1 MNFERA
7 KQKTFFGELSM
18 KIKFP
23 DREGKT
29 IFLTL
34 NENNTEDE
42 KSQNDINSNQKNDE
56 KQYVECKNCSD
67 KNSIVLIGANGSGK
81 TRLSVWIDK
90 NNEKL
95 AISRISA
102 QKSLE
107 VPSFTQAIDVG
118 DAKEQLQLGNKLDQY
133 TKQALQ
139 EKTSGLNTK
148 SYTMTN
154 KWNDAPETHE
164 LKDID
169 ALMQYLVSEDQ
180 LLSSNFYHNSINYTN
195 DHCNEEPLLEQSILC
210 NVKVLWEKVISHK
223 VLIIESG
230 KILVQSRNCA
240 NSDELYNGHEMSDGE
255 RAVFYFIGQVLSA
268 SKDSLI
274 IIDEPENH
282 LHNSIISR
290 LWNLLEEA
298 RPDCVFLYI
307 THNLDFALRSK
318 RSVLIWVKDMPSKDM
333 WNYEFI
339 NEDDDDKFDSLQ
351 LQMLGCREK
360 IVLVEGNEN
369 SYDCKIYSA
378 LFPNCK
384 IIPVES
390 CAKVKELVRT
400 FNSKSSKFFR
410 KDAVQVYGIVDRDRM
425 DDSEVA
431 KLNNDKI
438 LVLNVAEIENV
449 FLLPKVIEE
458 VSKNQRKNATSV
470 LKALQNKVIDL
481 LSKNLTNQCNLQ
493 FKSKLQNMIEEHL
506 LNKKNKENRKLDE
519 VYQQLFENFIFDKTF
534 ETEFSL
540 IKRYLEGII
549 KDNDYDRALRIFNNK
564 GLLRDS
570 NLCKDL
576 GLEVFGY
583 REISI
588 ALLREN
594 NNLVDY
600 VIEYIF
606 DNQDILTILR

>member
-1 MNFERA
+1 MIFA
-7 KQKTFFGELSM
+7 GELSM
-18 KIKFP
+18 KINLP
-23 DREGKT
+23 DKDNHS
-29 IFLTL
+29 IFLNL
-34 NENNTEDE
+34 NTSTPKDALLTNGIDRQFKED
-42 KSQNDINSNQKNDE
+42 KSSGLNALVKD
-56 KQYVECKNCSD
+56 CSD
-67 KNSIVLIGANGSGK
+67 KNSIVLIGANGAGK
-81 TRLSVWIDK
+81 TRFSVWTNIH
-90 NNEKL
+90 NFN
-95 AISRISA
+95 IPIHRISA

-107 VPSFTQAIDVG
+107 LPDYTQPIEKEKAKGYFYYGREILEWERDSLKTRSNIDLNRN
-118 DAKEQLQLGNKLDQY
+118 KFESKWGNSPV
-133 TKQALQ
+133 TR
-139 EKTSGLNTK
+139 
-148 SYTMTN
+148 
-154 KWNDAPETHE
+154 E
-164 LKDID
+164 LKDMNN
-169 ALMQYLVSEDQ
+169 LMQLLVSDDQ
-180 LLSSNFYHNSINYTN
+180 SESLKVYNDYLYDTANLIQNLKNKNLS
-195 DHCNEEPLLEQSILC
+195 DLRR
-210 NVKVLWEKVISHK
+210 VKNLWEKVILHK
-223 VLIIESG
+223 VIKIESG

-449 FLLPKVIEE
+449 FLLTNVITLVANQHAIKSEE
-458 VSKNQRKNATSV
+458 IQNIISKCQSKI
-470 LKALQNKVIDL
+470 IDL
-481 LSKNLTNQCNLQ
+481 LNVDKTKQCNLY
-493 FKSKLQNMIEEHL
+493 FKKELLIKIENEV
-506 LNKKNKENRKLDE
+506 LNKKFKGENKSSDFYKDLLEDLTKGDSFRKDFDSIEQEFDE
-519 VYQQLFENFIFDKTF
+519 
-534 ETEFSL
+534 
-540 IKRYLEGII
+540 II
-549 KDNDYDRALRIFNNK
+549 NNNDYVQALKKYNNK
-564 GLLRDS
+564 GLLARSDVCDA
-570 NLCKDL
+570 LGVTVDGYKDL
-576 GLEVFGY
+576 FI
-583 REISI
+583 RKI
-588 ALLREN
+588 AEN
-594 NNLVDY
+594 SELIQNIVSTL
-600 VIEYIF
+600 F
-606 DNQDILTILR
+606 DNQPIVSELQK

>member
-1 MNFERA
+1 MR
-7 KQKTFFGELSM
+7 
-18 KIKFP
+18 
-23 DREGKT
+23 
-29 IFLTL
+29 
-34 NENNTEDE
+34 
-42 KSQNDINSNQKNDE
+42 
-56 KQYVECKNCSD
+56 
-67 KNSIVLIGANGSGK
+67 
-81 TRLSVWIDK
+81 
-90 NNEKL
+90 
-95 AISRISA
+95 
-102 QKSLE
+102 
-107 VPSFTQAIDVG
+107 
-118 DAKEQLQLGNKLDQY
+118 
-133 TKQALQ
+133 
-139 EKTSGLNTK
+139 
-148 SYTMTN
+148 N

-180 LLSSNFYHNSINYTN
+180 LLSSSFYHNSINYTN

-449 FLLPKVIEE
+449 FLLTDVISLVATQQEKKHDE
-458 VSKNQRKNATSV
+458 IQNIITKCQSKIFKL
-470 LKALQNKVIDL
+470 LKAEK
-481 LSKNLTNQCNLQ
+481 TNQCNLYL
-493 FKSKLQNMIEEHL
+493 KNEL
-506 LNKKNKENRKLDE
+506 LNKIEIEVLNKKITEQSKSSDFYKGL
-519 VYQQLFENFIFDKTF
+519 LENFIKSDLFDKGYDSIEDKF
-534 ETEFSL
+534 EE
-540 IKRYLEGII
+540 IINKR
-549 KDNDYDRALRIFNNK
+549 DYDQVLKKYNNK
-564 GLLRDS
+564 GLLAQSDVCSDLGVTVEGYKELFIRKIEKNSELIQNIVS
-570 NLCKDL
+570 NL
-576 GLEVFGY
+576 FY
-583 REISI
+583 
-588 ALLREN
+588 
-594 NNLVDY
+594 
-600 VIEYIF
+600 
-606 DNQDILTILR
+606 NQPIVSELQKYS

>member
-1 MNFERA
+1 
-7 KQKTFFGELSM
+7 M

-23 DREGKT
+23 SRENNPF
-29 IFLTL
+29 FLVL
-34 NENNTEDE
+34 NENKEGHENT
-42 KSQNDINSNQKNDE
+42 QNDIDLNQKNFE
-56 KQYVECKNCSD
+56 NQNAEYKNCFD

-90 NNEKL
+90 QNIKFHVH
-95 AISRISA
+95 RISA

-107 VPSFTQAIDVG
+107 LPNYTQPIDKEK
-118 DAKEQLQLGNKLDQY
+118 AKEILIYGREMNNWEEGVLKNNQGDR
-133 TKQALQ
+133 
-139 EKTSGLNTK
+139 LNEIK
-148 SYTMTN
+148 FGS
-154 KWNDAPETHE
+154 KWSDAPETHE
-164 LKDID
+164 LRDINH
-169 ALMQYLVSEDQ
+169 LMQFLVSDDQ
-180 LLSSNFYHNSINYTN
+180 LESSKVYDVFLDDPKKLSNNSSEN
-195 DHCNEEPLLEQSILC
+195 HLSILRK
-210 NVKVLWEKVISHK
+210 VKALWEKVVLHK
-223 VLIIESG
+223 VIKIESG
-230 KILVQSRNCA
+230 KILVQSRDCT
-240 NSDELYNGHEMSDGE
+240 NSNELYNGHEMSDGE

-481 LSKNLTNQCNLQ
+481 LSKNLINQCNLQ

-540 IKRYLEGII
+540 IKRYLESII

-588 ALLREN
+588 ALIREN

>member
-1 MNFERA
+1 
-7 KQKTFFGELSM
+7 M

-23 DREGKT
+23 SRENNPF
-29 IFLTL
+29 FLVL
-34 NENNTEDE
+34 NENKEGHENT
-42 KSQNDINSNQKNDE
+42 QNDIDLNQKNFE
-56 KQYVECKNCSD
+56 NQNAEYKNCFD

-90 NNEKL
+90 QNIKFHVH
-95 AISRISA
+95 RISA

-107 VPSFTQAIDVG
+107 LPNYTQPIDKEK
-118 DAKEQLQLGNKLDQY
+118 AKEILIYGREMNNWEEGVLKNNQGDR
-133 TKQALQ
+133 
-139 EKTSGLNTK
+139 LNEIK
-148 SYTMTN
+148 FGS
-154 KWNDAPETHE
+154 KWSDAPETHE
-164 LKDID
+164 LRDINH
-169 ALMQYLVSEDQ
+169 LMQFLVSDDQ
-180 LLSSNFYHNSINYTN
+180 LESSKVYDVFLDDPKKLSNNSSEN
-195 DHCNEEPLLEQSILC
+195 HLSILRK
-210 NVKVLWEKVISHK
+210 VKALWEKVVLHK
-223 VLIIESG
+223 VIKIESG
-230 KILVQSRNCA
+230 KILVQSRDCT
-240 NSDELYNGHEMSDGE
+240 NSNELYNGHEMSDGE

-481 LSKNLTNQCNLQ
+481 LSKNLINQCNLQ

-540 IKRYLEGII
+540 IKRYLESII

>member
-1 MNFERA
+1 
-7 KQKTFFGELSM
+7 M

-23 DREGKT
+23 SSENNPF
-29 IFLTL
+29 FLVL
-34 NENNTEDE
+34 NENKDGHENT
-42 KSQNDINSNQKNDE
+42 QNDIDLNQKNFE
-56 KQYVECKNCSD
+56 NQNAEYKNCFD

-90 NNEKL
+90 QNIKFHVH
-95 AISRISA
+95 RISA

-107 VPSFTQAIDVG
+107 LPNYTQPIDKEK
-118 DAKEQLQLGNKLDQY
+118 AKEILIYGREMNNWEEGVLKNNQGDR
-133 TKQALQ
+133 
-139 EKTSGLNTK
+139 LNEIK
-148 SYTMTN
+148 FGS
-154 KWNDAPETHE
+154 KWSDAPETHE
-164 LKDID
+164 LRDINH
-169 ALMQYLVSEDQ
+169 LMQFLVSDDQ
-180 LLSSNFYHNSINYTN
+180 LESSKVYDVFLDDPKKLSNNSSEN
-195 DHCNEEPLLEQSILC
+195 HLSILRK
-210 NVKVLWEKVISHK
+210 VKALWEKVVLHK
-223 VLIIESG
+223 VIKIESG
-230 KILVQSRNCA
+230 KILVQSRDCT
-240 NSDELYNGHEMSDGE
+240 NSNELYNGHEMSDGE

-390 CAKVKELVRT
+390 CEKVKELVRT

-481 LSKNLTNQCNLQ
+481 LSKNLINQCNLQ

-540 IKRYLEGII
+540 IKRYLESII

>member
-1 MNFERA
+1 
-7 KQKTFFGELSM
+7 M

-102 QKSLE
+102 QKSLD

-118 DAKEQLQLGNKLDQY
+118 DAKEQLQLGNKLDQW

-139 EKTSGLNTK
+139 KKTSGLNTK

-154 KWNDAPETHE
+154 KWNNAPETHE

-180 LLSSNFYHNSINYTN
+180 LLSSSFYHNSINYTN
-195 DHCNEEPLLEQSILC
+195 DHCNEEPLLEQSILF

-230 KILVQSRNCA
+230 KILVQSRNCS
-240 NSDELYNGHEMSDGE
+240 NSKELYNGHEMSDGE

-318 RSVLIWVKDMPSKDM
+318 RSVLIWVKDMPSKDK

-449 FLLPKVIEE
+449 FLLTDVISLVATQQEKKHDE
-458 VSKNQRKNATSV
+458 IQNIITKCQSKIFKL
-470 LKALQNKVIDL
+470 LKAEK
-481 LSKNLTNQCNLQ
+481 TNQCNLYL
-493 FKSKLQNMIEEHL
+493 KNEL
-506 LNKKNKENRKLDE
+506 LNKIEIEVLNKKITEQNKSSDFYKGLLENLIKSDL
-519 VYQQLFENFIFDKTF
+519 FDKGYDSIEDKF
-534 ETEFSL
+534 EE
-540 IKRYLEGII
+540 IINKR
-549 KDNDYDRALRIFNNK
+549 DYDQVLKKYNNK
-564 GLLRDS
+564 GLLAQSDVCSDLGVTVEGYKELFIRKIEKNSELIQNIVS
-570 NLCKDL
+570 NL
-576 GLEVFGY
+576 FY
-583 REISI
+583 
-588 ALLREN
+588 
-594 NNLVDY
+594 
-600 VIEYIF
+600 
-606 DNQDILTILR
+606 NQPIVSELQKYS

>member
-1 MNFERA
+1 
-7 KQKTFFGELSM
+7 M

-23 DREGKT
+23 SRENNPF
-29 IFLTL
+29 FLVL
-34 NENNTEDE
+34 NENKESHENT
-42 KSQNDINSNQKNDE
+42 QNDIDLNQKNFE
-56 KQYVECKNCSD
+56 NQNAEYKNCFD

-118 DAKEQLQLGNKLDQY
+118 DAKEQLQLGNKLDQW

-180 LLSSNFYHNSINYTN
+180 LLSSSFYHKSIYHRN
-195 DHCNEEPLLEQSILC
+195 DLCNEHPLLEQSKLC
-210 NVKVLWEKVISHK
+210 KVKVLWEKVISHK
-223 VLIIESG
+223 VLIIEYG
-230 KILVQSRNCA
+230 KILVQSRNCS
-240 NSDELYNGHEMSDGE
+240 NSKELYNGHEMSDGE

-318 RSVLIWVKDMPSKDM
+318 RSVLIWVKDMPSKDK
-333 WNYEFI
+333 WNYVFI

-351 LQMLGCREK
+351 LQMLGCRDK

-369 SYDCKIYSA
+369 SYDCKIYRA

-390 CAKVKELVRT
+390 CSKVKELVRS
-400 FNSKSSKFFR
+400 FNSKNSNLLKNG
-410 KDAVQVYGIVDRDRM
+410 AVKVYGIVDRDRM
-425 DDSEVA
+425 NDSEVA
-431 KLNNDKI
+431 KLNNENI

-449 FLLPKVIEE
+449 FLLTNVITLVANQHEIKSEE
-458 VSKNQRKNATSV
+458 IQNIISKCQSKI
-470 LKALQNKVIDL
+470 IDL
-481 LSKNLTNQCNLQ
+481 LNVDKTKQCNLY
-493 FKSKLQNMIEEHL
+493 FKKELLIKIENEV
-506 LNKKNKENRKLDE
+506 LNKKFKGENKSSDFYKALLEDLTKGDSFGKDFDAIEHEFDE
-519 VYQQLFENFIFDKTF
+519 
-534 ETEFSL
+534 
-540 IKRYLEGII
+540 II
-549 KDNDYDRALRIFNNK
+549 NNNDYVQALKKYNNK
-564 GLLRDS
+564 GLLAQSDVCSDLGVTVEGYKELFIRKIAGNSELIQNIVS
-570 NLCKDL
+570 NL
-576 GLEVFGY
+576 FY
-583 REISI
+583 
-588 ALLREN
+588 
-594 NNLVDY
+594 
-600 VIEYIF
+600 
-606 DNQDILTILR
+606 NQPIVSELQKYS

>member
-1 MNFERA
+1 
-7 KQKTFFGELSM
+7 M

-23 DREGKT
+23 SRENNPF
-29 IFLTL
+29 FLVL
-34 NENNTEDE
+34 NENKEGHENT
-42 KSQNDINSNQKNDE
+42 QNDIDLNQKNFE
-56 KQYVECKNCSD
+56 NQNAEYKNCFD

-90 NNEKL
+90 QNIKFHVH
-95 AISRISA
+95 RISA

-107 VPSFTQAIDVG
+107 LPNYTQPIDKEK
-118 DAKEQLQLGNKLDQY
+118 AKEILIYGREMNNWEEGVLKNNQGDR
-133 TKQALQ
+133 
-139 EKTSGLNTK
+139 LNEIK
-148 SYTMTN
+148 FGS
-154 KWNDAPETHE
+154 KWSDAPETHE
-164 LKDID
+164 LRDINH
-169 ALMQYLVSEDQ
+169 LMQFLVSDDQ
-180 LLSSNFYHNSINYTN
+180 LESSKVYDVFLDDPKKLSNNSSEN
-195 DHCNEEPLLEQSILC
+195 HLSILRK
-210 NVKVLWEKVISHK
+210 VKALWEKVVLHK
-223 VLIIESG
+223 VIKIESG
-230 KILVQSRNCA
+230 KILVQSRDCT
-240 NSDELYNGHEMSDGE
+240 NSNELYNGHEMSDGE

-268 SKDSLI
+268 PKDSLI

-481 LSKNLTNQCNLQ
+481 LSKNLINQCNLQ

-540 IKRYLEGII
+540 IKRYLESII

-570 NLCKDL
+570 NL
-576 GLEVFGY
+576 
-583 REISI
+583 
-588 ALLREN
+588 
-594 NNLVDY
+594 
-600 VIEYIF
+600 
-606 DNQDILTILR
+606 

>member
-1 MNFERA
+1 
-7 KQKTFFGELSM
+7 
-18 KIKFP
+18 
-23 DREGKT
+23 
-29 IFLTL
+29 
-34 NENNTEDE
+34 
-42 KSQNDINSNQKNDE
+42 
-56 KQYVECKNCSD
+56 
-67 KNSIVLIGANGSGK
+67 
-81 TRLSVWIDK
+81 
-90 NNEKL
+90 
-95 AISRISA
+95 
-102 QKSLE
+102 
-107 VPSFTQAIDVG
+107 
-118 DAKEQLQLGNKLDQY
+118 
-133 TKQALQ
+133 
-139 EKTSGLNTK
+139 
-148 SYTMTN
+148 
-154 KWNDAPETHE
+154 
-164 LKDID
+164 
-169 ALMQYLVSEDQ
+169 
-180 LLSSNFYHNSINYTN
+180 
-195 DHCNEEPLLEQSILC
+195 
-210 NVKVLWEKVISHK
+210 
-223 VLIIESG
+223 
-230 KILVQSRNCA
+230 
-240 NSDELYNGHEMSDGE
+240 
-255 RAVFYFIGQVLSA
+255 
-268 SKDSLI
+268 
-274 IIDEPENH
+274 
-282 LHNSIISR
+282 
-290 LWNLLEEA
+290 
-298 RPDCVFLYI
+298 
-307 THNLDFALRSK
+307 
-318 RSVLIWVKDMPSKDM
+318 
-333 WNYEFI
+333 
-339 NEDDDDKFDSLQ
+339 
-351 LQMLGCREK
+351 MLGCREK

-481 LSKNLTNQCNLQ
+481 LSKNLINQCNLQ

-540 IKRYLEGII
+540 IKRYLESII

>member
-1 MNFERA
+1 
-7 KQKTFFGELSM
+7 M

-23 DREGKT
+23 SRVNNPF
-29 IFLTL
+29 FLVL
-34 NENNTEDE
+34 NENKEGHENT
-42 KSQNDINSNQKNDE
+42 QNDIDLNQKNFE
-56 KQYVECKNCSD
+56 NQNAEYKNCFD

-95 AISRISA
+95 SISRISA

-118 DAKEQLQLGNKLDQY
+118 EAKEQLQLGNKLDPW
-133 TKQALQ
+133 TKQAFQ
-139 EKTSGLNTK
+139 KNKPVITPK
-148 SYTMTN
+148 SYTMAK

-180 LLSSNFYHNSINYTN
+180 LLSSSFYHNSINYTN
-195 DHCNEEPLLEQSILC
+195 DHCNEEPPLEKSILC
-210 NVKVLWEKVISHK
+210 NVKVIWEKIISHK

-230 KILVQSRNCA
+230 KILVQSRNIS
-240 NSDELYNGHEMSDGE
+240 NSNELYNGHEMSDGE

-318 RSVLIWVKDMPSKDM
+318 RSVLIWVKDMPSKDK
-333 WNYEFI
+333 WNYEVI
-339 NEDDDDKFDSLQ
+339 NENDDDKFDSLQ

-369 SYDCKIYSA
+369 SYDCKVYRA

-390 CAKVKELVRT
+390 CSKVKELVRS
-400 FNSKSSKFFR
+400 FNSKNSNLLKNS
-410 KDAVQVYGIVDRDRM
+410 AVKVYGIVDRDRM
-425 DDSEVA
+425 NDSEVA
-431 KLNNDKI
+431 ELNNENI

-449 FLLPKVIEE
+449 FLLTDVISLVATQQEKKHDE
-458 VSKNQRKNATSV
+458 TQNIITKCQSKIFK
-470 LKALQNKVIDL
+470 L
-481 LSKNLTNQCNLQ
+481 LEAEKTNQCNLYL
-493 FKSKLQNMIEEHL
+493 KNEL
-506 LNKKNKENRKLDE
+506 LNKIEIEVLNKKITEQNKSSDFYKGLLEN
-519 VYQQLFENFIFDKTF
+519 
-534 ETEFSL
+534 L
-540 IKRYLEGII
+540 IKSDFFEKEYDSIEHKFEEII
-549 KDNDYDRALRIFNNK
+549 NNKNYDQVLMKYNNK
-564 GLLRDS
+564 GLLAQSDICS
-570 NLCKDL
+570 DL
-576 GLEVFGY
+576 GVTVEGY
-583 REISI
+583 KELFIRKIEKNSE
-588 ALLREN
+588 EN
-594 NNLVDY
+594 QKIVNHLFYEQPV
-600 VIEYIF
+600 VSEL
-606 DNQDILTILR
+606 QK

>member
-1 MNFERA
+1 
-7 KQKTFFGELSM
+7 M

-23 DREGKT
+23 SRVNNPF
-29 IFLTL
+29 FLVL
-34 NENNTEDE
+34 NENKEGHENT
-42 KSQNDINSNQKNDE
+42 QNDIDLNQKNFE
-56 KQYVECKNCSD
+56 NQNAEYKNCFD

-95 AISRISA
+95 SISRISA

-118 DAKEQLQLGNKLDQY
+118 EAKEQLQLGNKLDPW
-133 TKQALQ
+133 TKQAFQ
-139 EKTSGLNTK
+139 KNKPVITPK
-148 SYTMTN
+148 SYTMAK

-180 LLSSNFYHNSINYTN
+180 LLSSSFYHNSINYTN
-195 DHCNEEPLLEQSILC
+195 DHCNEEPPLEKSILC
-210 NVKVLWEKVISHK
+210 NVKVIWEKIISHK

-230 KILVQSRNCA
+230 KILVQSRNIS
-240 NSDELYNGHEMSDGE
+240 NSNELYNGHEMSDGE

-318 RSVLIWVKDMPSKDM
+318 RSVLIWVKDMPSKDK
-333 WNYEFI
+333 WNYEVI
-339 NEDDDDKFDSLQ
+339 NENDDDKFDSLQ

-369 SYDCKIYSA
+369 SYDCKVYRA

-390 CAKVKELVRT
+390 CSKVKELVRS
-400 FNSKSSKFFR
+400 FNSKNSNLLKNS
-410 KDAVQVYGIVDRDRM
+410 AVKVYGIVDRDRM
-425 DDSEVA
+425 NDSEVA
-431 KLNNDKI
+431 ELNNENI

-449 FLLPKVIEE
+449 FLLTDVISLVATQQEKKHDE
-458 VSKNQRKNATSV
+458 TQNIITKCQSKIFK
-470 LKALQNKVIDL
+470 L
-481 LSKNLTNQCNLQ
+481 LEAEKTNQCNLYL
-493 FKSKLQNMIEEHL
+493 KNEL
-506 LNKKNKENRKLDE
+506 LNKIEIEVLNKKITEQNKSSDFYKGLLEN
-519 VYQQLFENFIFDKTF
+519 
-534 ETEFSL
+534 L
-540 IKRYLEGII
+540 IKSDFFEKEYDSIENKFEEII
-549 KDNDYDRALRIFNNK
+549 NNKNYDQVLMKYNNK
-564 GLLRDS
+564 GLLAQSDICS
-570 NLCKDL
+570 DL
-576 GLEVFGY
+576 GVTVEGY
-583 REISI
+583 KELFIRKIEKNSE
-588 ALLREN
+588 EN
-594 NNLVDY
+594 QKIVNHLFYEQPV
-600 VIEYIF
+600 VSEL
-606 DNQDILTILR
+606 QK

>member
-1 MNFERA
+1 
-7 KQKTFFGELSM
+7 M

-23 DREGKT
+23 SRVNNPF
-29 IFLTL
+29 FLVL
-34 NENNTEDE
+34 NENKEGHENT
-42 KSQNDINSNQKNDE
+42 QNDIDLNQKNFE
-56 KQYVECKNCSD
+56 NQNAEYKNCFD

-95 AISRISA
+95 SISRISA

-118 DAKEQLQLGNKLDQY
+118 EAKEQLQLGNKLDPW
-133 TKQALQ
+133 TKQAFQ
-139 EKTSGLNTK
+139 KNKPVITPK
-148 SYTMTN
+148 SYTMAK

-180 LLSSNFYHNSINYTN
+180 LLSSSFYHNSINYTN
-195 DHCNEEPLLEQSILC
+195 DHCNEEPPLEKSILC
-210 NVKVLWEKVISHK
+210 NVKVIWEKIISHK

-230 KILVQSRNCA
+230 KILVQSRNIS
-240 NSDELYNGHEMSDGE
+240 NSNELYNGHEMSDGE

-318 RSVLIWVKDMPSKDM
+318 RSVLIWVKDMPSKDK
-333 WNYEFI
+333 WNYEVI
-339 NEDDDDKFDSLQ
+339 NENDDDKFDSLQ

-369 SYDCKIYSA
+369 SYDCKVYRA

-390 CAKVKELVRT
+390 CSKVKELVRS
-400 FNSKSSKFFR
+400 FNSKTSNLLKNS
-410 KDAVQVYGIVDRDRM
+410 AVKVYGIVDRDRM
-425 DDSEVA
+425 NDSEVA
-431 KLNNDKI
+431 ELNNENI

-449 FLLPKVIEE
+449 FLLTDVISLVATQQEKKHDE
-458 VSKNQRKNATSV
+458 TQNIITKCQSKIFK
-470 LKALQNKVIDL
+470 L
-481 LSKNLTNQCNLQ
+481 LEAEKTNQCNLYL
-493 FKSKLQNMIEEHL
+493 KNEL
-506 LNKKNKENRKLDE
+506 LNKIEIEVLNKKITEQNKSSDFYKGLLEN
-519 VYQQLFENFIFDKTF
+519 
-534 ETEFSL
+534 L
-540 IKRYLEGII
+540 IKSDFFEKEYDSIEHKFEEII
-549 KDNDYDRALRIFNNK
+549 NNKNYDQVLMKYNNK
-564 GLLRDS
+564 GLLAQSDICS
-570 NLCKDL
+570 DL
-576 GLEVFGY
+576 GVTVEGY
-583 REISI
+583 KELFIRKIEKNSE
-588 ALLREN
+588 EN
-594 NNLVDY
+594 QKIVNHLFYEQPV
-600 VIEYIF
+600 VSEL
-606 DNQDILTILR
+606 QK

>member
-1 MNFERA
+1 
-7 KQKTFFGELSM
+7 M

-34 NENNTEDE
+34 NENNAEDE

-95 AISRISA
+95 SISRISA

-118 DAKEQLQLGNKLDQY
+118 EAKEQLQLGNKLEPW
-133 TKQALQ
+133 TKKAFQ
-139 EKTSGLNTK
+139 ENTSFITPK
-148 SYTMTN
+148 SYTMAK

-180 LLSSNFYHNSINYTN
+180 LLSSSFYHNSINYIN
-195 DHCNEEPLLEQSILC
+195 DYCNEEPPLEKSILC
-210 NVKVLWEKVISHK
+210 NVKVIWEKIISHK

-230 KILVQSRNCA
+230 KILVQSRNIS
-240 NSDELYNGHEMSDGE
+240 NSNELYNGHEMSDGE

-298 RPDCVFLYI
+298 RSDCVFLYI

-318 RSVLIWVKDMPSKDM
+318 RSVLIWVKDMPSKDK

-369 SYDCKIYSA
+369 SYDCKIYSV

-493 FKSKLQNMIEEHL
+493 FKSKLQNMIEEHM

>member
-1 MNFERA
+1 
-7 KQKTFFGELSM
+7 M

-23 DREGKT
+23 SRENNPF
-29 IFLTL
+29 FLVL
-34 NENNTEDE
+34 NENKESHENT
-42 KSQNDINSNQKNDE
+42 QNDIDLNQKNFE
-56 KQYVECKNCSD
+56 NQNAEYKNCFD

-118 DAKEQLQLGNKLDQY
+118 DAKEQLQLGNKLDQW
-133 TKQALQ
+133 TKQAIQ

-180 LLSSNFYHNSINYTN
+180 LLSSSFYHKSIYHRN
-195 DHCNEEPLLEQSILC
+195 DLCNEHPLLEQSKLC
-210 NVKVLWEKVISHK
+210 KVKVLWEKVISHK
-223 VLIIESG
+223 VLIIEYG
-230 KILVQSRNCA
+230 KILVQSRNCS
-240 NSDELYNGHEMSDGE
+240 NSKELYNGHEMSDGE

-318 RSVLIWVKDMPSKDM
+318 RSVLIWVKDMPSKDK
-333 WNYEFI
+333 WNYVFI

-351 LQMLGCREK
+351 LQMLGCRDK

-369 SYDCKIYSA
+369 SYDCKIYRA

-390 CAKVKELVRT
+390 CSKVKELVRS
-400 FNSKSSKFFR
+400 FNSKNSNLLKNG
-410 KDAVQVYGIVDRDRM
+410 AVKVYGIVDRDRM
-425 DDSEVA
+425 NDSEVA
-431 KLNNDKI
+431 KLNNENI

-449 FLLPKVIEE
+449 FLLTNVITLVANQHEIKSEE
-458 VSKNQRKNATSV
+458 IQNIISKCQSKI
-470 LKALQNKVIDL
+470 IDL
-481 LSKNLTNQCNLQ
+481 LNVDKTKQCNLY
-493 FKSKLQNMIEEHL
+493 FKKELLIKIENEV
-506 LNKKNKENRKLDE
+506 LNKKFKGENKSSDFYKALLEDLTKGDSFGKDFDAIEHEFDE
-519 VYQQLFENFIFDKTF
+519 
-534 ETEFSL
+534 
-540 IKRYLEGII
+540 II
-549 KDNDYDRALRIFNNK
+549 NNNDYVQALKKYNNK
-564 GLLRDS
+564 GLLAQSDVCSDLGVTVEGYKELFIRKIAGNSELIQNIVS
-570 NLCKDL
+570 NL
-576 GLEVFGY
+576 FY
-583 REISI
+583 
-588 ALLREN
+588 
-594 NNLVDY
+594 
-600 VIEYIF
+600 
-606 DNQDILTILR
+606 NQPIVSELQKYS

>member
-1 MNFERA
+1 
-7 KQKTFFGELSM
+7 M

-23 DREGKT
+23 SRENNPF
-29 IFLTL
+29 FLVL
-34 NENNTEDE
+34 NENKEGHENT
-42 KSQNDINSNQKNDE
+42 QNDIDLNQKNFE
-56 KQYVECKNCSD
+56 NQNAEYKNCFD

-90 NNEKL
+90 QNIKFHVH
-95 AISRISA
+95 RISA

-107 VPSFTQAIDVG
+107 LPNYTQPIEKEK
-118 DAKEQLQLGNKLDQY
+118 AKEILIYGREMNNWEEGVLKNNQGDR
-133 TKQALQ
+133 
-139 EKTSGLNTK
+139 LNEIK
-148 SYTMTN
+148 FGS
-154 KWNDAPETHE
+154 KWSNAPETHE
-164 LKDID
+164 LRDINH
-169 ALMQYLVSEDQ
+169 LMQFLVSDDQ
-180 LLSSNFYHNSINYTN
+180 LESSKVYDVFLDDPKKLSNNSSEN
-195 DHCNEEPLLEQSILC
+195 HLSILRK
-210 NVKVLWEKVISHK
+210 VKALWEKVVLHK
-223 VLIIESG
+223 VIKIESG
-230 KILVQSRNCA
+230 KILVQSRDCT
-240 NSDELYNGHEMSDGE
+240 NSNELYNGHEMSDGE

-307 THNLDFALRSK
+307 THNLDFALRCK
-318 RSVLIWVKDMPSKDM
+318 RSVLIWVKDMPSKDK

-339 NEDDDDKFDSLQ
+339 NEDDDDQFDSLQ

-369 SYDCKIYSA
+369 SYDCKIYRA

-390 CAKVKELVRT
+390 CSKVKELVRS
-400 FNSKSSKFFR
+400 FNSKSSKSFR

-540 IKRYLEGII
+540 IKRNLEGII

-564 GLLRDS
+564 GLLSDS

>member
-1 MNFERA
+1 
-7 KQKTFFGELSM
+7 M
-18 KIKFP
+18 KVKFP

-34 NENNTEDE
+34 NENNAEEE
-42 KSQNDINSNQKNDE
+42 KSQNDINSNKKNDE

-67 KNSIVLIGANGSGK
+67 KNSIVLIGANGAGK

-107 VPSFTQAIDVG
+107 VPSFTQSIDVG
-118 DAKEQLQLGNKLDQY
+118 EAKEQLQLGNKLETW
-133 TKQALQ
+133 TKKAFQ
-139 EKTSGLNTK
+139 ENASFITPK
-148 SYTMTN
+148 SYTMEK

-180 LLSSNFYHNSINYTN
+180 SLSSSFYHKSINHRN
-195 DHCNEEPLLEQSILC
+195 DLCNEQPLLEQSILC
-210 NVKVLWEKVISHK
+210 KVKVLWEKVISHK

-230 KILVQSRNCA
+230 KILVQSRNCS
-240 NSDELYNGHEMSDGE
+240 NSKELYNGHEMSDGE

-318 RSVLIWVKDMPSKDM
+318 RSVLIWVKDMPSKDK

-390 CAKVKELVRT
+390 CAKVKELVKT

-449 FLLPKVIEE
+449 FLLTNVITLVANQHEIKSEE
-458 VSKNQRKNATSV
+458 IQNIISKCQSKI
-470 LKALQNKVIDL
+470 IDL
-481 LSKNLTNQCNLQ
+481 LNVDKTKQCNLY
-493 FKSKLQNMIEEHL
+493 FKKELLIKIENEV
-506 LNKKNKENRKLDE
+506 LNKKFKGENKSSDFYKDLLEDLTKGDSFGKDFDAIEHEFDE
-519 VYQQLFENFIFDKTF
+519 
-534 ETEFSL
+534 
-540 IKRYLEGII
+540 II
-549 KDNDYDRALRIFNNK
+549 NNNDYVQALKKYNNK
-564 GLLRDS
+564 GLLARSDVCDALGVTVDGYKDLFIRKIAGNSELIQNIVS
-570 NLCKDL
+570 NLFYNQPIVSEL
-576 GLEVFGY
+576 QNT
-583 REISI
+583 
-588 ALLREN
+588 LRN
-594 NNLVDY
+594 RQSL
-600 VIEYIF
+600 
-606 DNQDILTILR
+606 

>member
-1 MNFERA
+1 
-7 KQKTFFGELSM
+7 M

-23 DREGKT
+23 SRENNPF
-29 IFLTL
+29 FLVL
-34 NENNTEDE
+34 NENKEGHENT
-42 KSQNDINSNQKNDE
+42 QNDIDLNQKNFE
-56 KQYVECKNCSD
+56 NQNAEYKNCFD

-90 NNEKL
+90 QNIKFHVH
-95 AISRISA
+95 RISA

-107 VPSFTQAIDVG
+107 LPNYTQPIDKEK
-118 DAKEQLQLGNKLDQY
+118 AKEILIYGREMNNWEEGVLKNNQGDR
-133 TKQALQ
+133 
-139 EKTSGLNTK
+139 LNEIK
-148 SYTMTN
+148 FGS
-154 KWNDAPETHE
+154 KWSDAPETHE
-164 LKDID
+164 LRDINH
-169 ALMQYLVSEDQ
+169 LMQFLVSDDQ
-180 LLSSNFYHNSINYTN
+180 LESSKVYDVFLDDPKKLSNNSSEN
-195 DHCNEEPLLEQSILC
+195 HLSILRK
-210 NVKVLWEKVISHK
+210 VKALWEKVVLHK
-223 VLIIESG
+223 VIKIESG
-230 KILVQSRNCA
+230 KILVQSRDCT
-240 NSDELYNGHEMSDGE
+240 NSNELYNGHEMSDGE

-481 LSKNLTNQCNLQ
+481 LSKNLINQCNLQ

-540 IKRYLEGII
+540 IKRYLESII

-570 NLCKDL
+570 NL
-576 GLEVFGY
+576 
-583 REISI
+583 
-588 ALLREN
+588 
-594 NNLVDY
+594 
-600 VIEYIF
+600 
-606 DNQDILTILR
+606 

>member
-1 MNFERA
+1 
-7 KQKTFFGELSM
+7 M

-23 DREGKT
+23 SRENNPF
-29 IFLTL
+29 FLVL
-34 NENNTEDE
+34 NENKEGHENT
-42 KSQNDINSNQKNDE
+42 QNDIDLNQKNFE
-56 KQYVECKNCSD
+56 NQNAEYKNCFD

-90 NNEKL
+90 QNIKFHVH
-95 AISRISA
+95 RISA

-107 VPSFTQAIDVG
+107 LPNYTQPIDKEK
-118 DAKEQLQLGNKLDQY
+118 AKEILIYGREMNNWEEGVLKNNQGDR
-133 TKQALQ
+133 
-139 EKTSGLNTK
+139 LNEIK
-148 SYTMTN
+148 FGS
-154 KWNDAPETHE
+154 KWSDAPETHE
-164 LKDID
+164 LRDINH
-169 ALMQYLVSEDQ
+169 LMQFLVSDDQ
-180 LLSSNFYHNSINYTN
+180 LESSKVYDVFLDDPKKLSNNSSEN
-195 DHCNEEPLLEQSILC
+195 HLSILRK
-210 NVKVLWEKVISHK
+210 VKALWEKVVLHK
-223 VLIIESG
+223 VIKIESG
-230 KILVQSRNCA
+230 KILVQSRDCT
-240 NSDELYNGHEMSDGE
+240 NSNELYNGHEMSDGE

-390 CAKVKELVRT
+390 CEKVKELVRT

-481 LSKNLTNQCNLQ
+481 LSKNLINQCNLQ

-540 IKRYLEGII
+540 IKRYLESII

>member
-1 MNFERA
+1 
-7 KQKTFFGELSM
+7 M

-23 DREGKT
+23 DRDGKT

-34 NENNTEDE
+34 NENNAEDE

-95 AISRISA
+95 SISRISA

-118 DAKEQLQLGNKLDQY
+118 EAKEQLQLGNKLEPW
-133 TKQALQ
+133 TKKAFQ
-139 EKTSGLNTK
+139 ENTSFITPK
-148 SYTMTN
+148 SYTMAK

-180 LLSSNFYHNSINYTN
+180 LLSSSFYHNSINYTN
-195 DHCNEEPLLEQSILC
+195 DHCNEEPPLEKSILC
-210 NVKVLWEKVISHK
+210 NVKVIWEKIISHK

-230 KILVQSRNCA
+230 KILVQSRNIS
-240 NSDELYNGHEMSDGE
+240 NSNELYNGHEMSDGE

-298 RPDCVFLYI
+298 RSDCVFLYI

-318 RSVLIWVKDMPSKDM
+318 RSVLIWVKDMPSKDK

-390 CAKVKELVRT
+390 CAKVKDLVRT

-410 KDAVQVYGIVDRDRM
+410 KDAVQIYGIVDRDRM

-449 FLLPKVIEE
+449 FLLTNVITLVANQHEIKSEE
-458 VSKNQRKNATSV
+458 IQNIISKCQSKI
-470 LKALQNKVIDL
+470 IDL
-481 LSKNLTNQCNLQ
+481 LNVDKTKQCNLY
-493 FKSKLQNMIEEHL
+493 FKKELLIKIENEV
-506 LNKKNKENRKLDE
+506 LNKKFKGENKSSDFYKDLLEELTKGDSFGKDFDAIEHEFDE
-519 VYQQLFENFIFDKTF
+519 
-534 ETEFSL
+534 
-540 IKRYLEGII
+540 II
-549 KDNDYDRALRIFNNK
+549 NNNDYVQALKKYNNK
-564 GLLRDS
+564 GLLARSDVCDA
-570 NLCKDL
+570 LGVTVDGYKDL
-576 GLEVFGY
+576 FI
-583 REISI
+583 RKI
-588 ALLREN
+588 AGNSELIQNIVSYLF
-594 NNLVDY
+594 Y
-600 VIEYIF
+600 
-606 DNQDILTILR
+606 NQPIVSELQKYS